1 MTIIRISIMPTI
13 LPTPSYVSTT
23 EYIHVAL
30 RDMTTD
36 RTRQIVPEASSTE
49 VIMCNPWSRRFRD
62 KLCTKMLVRLALFG
76 DVTR

>member
-1 MTIIRISIMPTI
+1 MAIICISIRPMI

-23 EYIHVAL
+23 DYIHVAI

-49 VIMCNPWSRRFRD
+49 VIMCDPWNRGLEIS
-62 KLCTKMLVRLALFG
+62 CVRKCW
-76 DVTR
+76 